1 MVRYKLVQR
10 VRVRRSVPNKALVII
25 LMVPSKLH
33 FRIEREMISMLF
45 KRLHVV
51 AECIVHSTSLRQYVC
66 EQTIAH
72 ANTEE
77 SFDLSFGRYRT
88 IITETLKR
96 RQKKYAAS
104 GFQHFA
110 TFHDNTRNLL
120 LVGGHLSPLWK
131 GEQGENGHQP

>member
-1 MVRYKLVQR
+1 MPNMVRYKLVQR
-10 VRVRRSVPNKALVII
+10 VRVRRSVSNKALVII
-25 LMVPSKLH
+25 FMVPSKLH
-33 FRIEREMISMLF
+33 FRIESEMVSMLF

-51 AECIVHSTSLRQYVC
+51 AECIVHSTSLRQGVG

-77 SFDLSFGRYRT
+77 SFDLSFGRCRT

-104 GFQHFA
+104 GFQHFS
-110 TFHDNTRNLL
+110 TLHDSIAKNLL
-120 LVGGHLSPLWK
+120 LVRGHLSPLW
-131 GEQGENGHQP
+131 N